1 MVHAGPVGRGR
12 RDRGRIVNGGVS
24 IGMLIAAVLSWTA
37 NHSFGWAFVHGLC
50 SWFYVAYYL
59 LTEHL

>member
-1 MVHAGPVGRGR
+1 MNG
-12 RDRGRIVNGGVS
+12 GGVS
-24 IGMLIAAVLSWTA
+24 IGMLLAAVLSWTA